1 MSPPSPRGS
10 NAPPNLGLEA
20 TGRRD
25 QCLPPSPGRGRAGV
39 YPQIGVSRMS
49 LASVVLLLS
58 AAPAASAAAA
68 SVAGCSGGRTLVR
81 NDSVRVFE
89 RGDQVF
95 SCWRKKPQRLVIREL
110 YYDSYSVPTVAG
122 GWLAYGAEH
131 RLRRGLVGLF
141 ATGLDVGPVS
151 GSPAGLVGLPVISA
165 MAVGATVGRWWAPG
179 LPLLVVPVLALPWG
193 YTAGAPPDYG
203 IGFFVAAGFLL
214 LSIPATL
221 VGFGGTIAVRR
232 RRR

>member
-1 MSPPSPRGS
+1 MRSSRLALTAGNRPR
-10 NAPPNLGLEA
+10 A
-20 TGRRD
+20 GRRSRVAI
-25 QCLPPSPGRGRAGV
+25 CAV
-39 YPQIGVSRMS
+39 YV
-49 LASVVLLLS
+49 
-58 AAPAASAAAA
+58 
-68 SVAGCSGGRTLVR
+68 
-81 NDSVRVFE
+81 
-89 RGDQVF
+89 
-95 SCWRKKPQRLVIREL
+95 
-110 YYDSYSVPTVAG
+110 G
-122 GWLAYGAEH
+122 GWW
-131 RLRRGLVGLF
+131 GLF

-151 GSPAGLVGLPVISA
+151 GSSAGLVGLPVISA

-193 YTAGAPPDYG
+193 YTEGAPPDYG